1 MTTPSNEIV
10 ITESAMQKVL
20 ANDETLR
27 LKCIVETLYEQINQ
41 LSLKQLKTINKI
53 LDGKFKTE
61 KQKMKEVKK
70 SFPNIINGSGVII
83 ND

>member
-1 MTTPSNEIV
+1 MKNLFKGSIN
-10 ITESAMQKVL
+10 Q
-20 ANDETLR
+20 
-27 LKCIVETLYEQINQ
+27 EQINQ

-70 SFPNIINGSGVII
+70 SFPNIINCSGVII

>member
-1 MTTPSNEIV
+1 MKNLFQGSINH
-10 ITESAMQKVL
+10 
-20 ANDETLR
+20 
-27 LKCIVETLYEQINQ
+27 EQINQ

-70 SFPNIINGSGVII
+70 SFPNIINGSGELIK
-83 ND
+83 

>member
-1 MTTPSNEIV
+1 MKNLFKGSIN
-10 ITESAMQKVL
+10 Q
-20 ANDETLR
+20 
-27 LKCIVETLYEQINQ
+27 EQINQ

-53 LDGKFKTE
+53 LYGKFKTE

>member
-1 MTTPSNEIV
+1 MKNLFQGSINH
-10 ITESAMQKVL
+10 
-20 ANDETLR
+20 
-27 LKCIVETLYEQINQ
+27 EQINQ

-70 SFPNIINGSGVII
+70 SFPIIINGSGVII

>member
-1 MTTPSNEIV
+1 MKNLFQGSIN
-10 ITESAMQKVL
+10 
-20 ANDETLR
+20 
-27 LKCIVETLYEQINQ
+27 YEQINQ

-70 SFPNIINGSGVII
+70 SFPNIIYGSGVII

>member
-1 MTTPSNEIV
+1 MKNLFQGSINH
-10 ITESAMQKVL
+10 
-20 ANDETLR
+20 
-27 LKCIVETLYEQINQ
+27 EQINQ

-61 KQKMKEVKK
+61 KQKMKEVKI

>member
-1 MTTPSNEIV
+1 MKNLF
-10 ITESAMQKVL
+10 QG
-20 ANDETLR
+20 
-27 LKCIVETLYEQINQ
+27 CINHKQINQ
-41 LSLKQLKTINKI
+41 LSLKQLKTIDKI

>member
-1 MTTPSNEIV
+1 MKNLFQGSINH
-10 ITESAMQKVL
+10 
-20 ANDETLR
+20 
-27 LKCIVETLYEQINQ
+27 EQINQ

-61 KQKMKEVKK
+61 KQKIKEVKK

>member
-1 MTTPSNEIV
+1 MKNLFKGSIN
-10 ITESAMQKVL
+10 Q
-20 ANDETLR
+20 
-27 LKCIVETLYEQINQ
+27 EQINQ

-70 SFPNIINGSGVII
+70 SFPNIINGNGELI

>member
-1 MTTPSNEIV
+1 MKNLFKGSIN
-10 ITESAMQKVL
+10 Q
-20 ANDETLR
+20 
-27 LKCIVETLYEQINQ
+27 EQINQ

>member
-1 MTTPSNEIV
+1 MKGIYMKNLFQGSINH
-10 ITESAMQKVL
+10 
-20 ANDETLR
+20 
-27 LKCIVETLYEQINQ
+27 EQINQ

>member
-1 MTTPSNEIV
+1 MKNLFQGSIN
-10 ITESAMQKVL
+10 
-20 ANDETLR
+20 
-27 LKCIVETLYEQINQ
+27 YEQINQ

-61 KQKMKEVKK
+61 RQKMKEVKK

>member
-1 MTTPSNEIV
+1 MKNLFQGSINH
-10 ITESAMQKVL
+10 
-20 ANDETLR
+20 
-27 LKCIVETLYEQINQ
+27 EQINQ

>member
-1 MTTPSNEIV
+1 MKNLFKGSIN
-10 ITESAMQKVL
+10 Q
-20 ANDETLR
+20 
-27 LKCIVETLYEQINQ
+27 EQINQ

-61 KQKMKEVKK
+61 KQKMKEVKR

>member
-1 MTTPSNEIV
+1 MKNLFKGSINH
-10 ITESAMQKVL
+10 
-20 ANDETLR
+20 
-27 LKCIVETLYEQINQ
+27 EQINQ

>member
-1 MTTPSNEIV
+1 MKNLFQGSINH
-10 ITESAMQKVL
+10 
-20 ANDETLR
+20 
-27 LKCIVETLYEQINQ
+27 EQINQ

-83 ND
+83 TD

>member
-1 MTTPSNEIV
+1 MKNLFQGSINH
-10 ITESAMQKVL
+10 
-20 ANDETLR
+20 
-27 LKCIVETLYEQINQ
+27 EQINQ

-61 KQKMKEVKK
+61 KQKMKEVKR

>member
-1 MTTPSNEIV
+1 MKNLFQGSIN
-10 ITESAMQKVL
+10 
-20 ANDETLR
+20 
-27 LKCIVETLYEQINQ
+27 YEQINQ